1 MEGRNH
7 LKGIKKLRR
16 MIIYDNNFDN
26 KARQPGLLC
35 CQLFTDLSTKKK
47 KSVVNCQPEKKSQL
61 TGLVDA

>member
-26 KARQPGLLC
+26 KARQPGASLLSTIHRFVNQEKKIS
-35 CQLFTDLSTKKK
+35 CQLSTRKK
-47 KSVVNCQPEKKSQL
+47 KSVDRF
-61 TGLVDA
+61 G